1 MMDDKEFGGLV
12 RNYMLKKV
20 YDRLSRWK

>member
-1 MMDDKEFGGLV
+1 MMDDKDFGMIV

-20 YDRLSRWK
+20 YKRLNE